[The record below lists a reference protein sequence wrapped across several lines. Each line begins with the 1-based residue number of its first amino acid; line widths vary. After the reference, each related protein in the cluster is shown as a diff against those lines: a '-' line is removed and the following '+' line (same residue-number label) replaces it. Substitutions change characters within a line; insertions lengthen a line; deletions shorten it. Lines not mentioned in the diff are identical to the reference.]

1 MTSNIFYNYSKI
13 SSPLPNPDVLIFLY
27 SPRNLG
33 LSIFMLAFV
42 TKNICYKKPSYA
54 HNK

>member
-13 SSPLPNPDVLIFLY
+13 SSPLHNPDVLIFLY

-42 TKNICYKKPSYA
+42 TKNICDKKPSYA